1 MVRGREPRG
10 LRKIAVF
17 CDEMHFHLSLTKR
30 TASNVGKRSRPLA
43 CSCGQQEDVGAGDRC
58 TSSWSMGT
66 YRVTIRTIVLLPS
79 VGPSV
84 QDVVSFFAAGS
95 KVESLFK
102 IARQAGVARIRA
114 RLPTVL
120 R

>member
-1 MVRGREPRG
+1 MSGQGLLRAVVANKRMSVLGTCVREFVEP
-10 LRKIAVF
+10 
-17 CDEMHFHLSLTKR
+17 
-30 TASNVGKRSRPLA
+30 
-43 CSCGQQEDVGAGDRC
+43 
-58 TSSWSMGT
+58 GT
-66 YRVTIRTIVLLPS
+66 YRVAIRTNVLLPS
-79 VGPSV
+79 VGPAV

>member
-1 MVRGREPRG
+1 MG

-30 TASNVGKRSRPLA
+30 TASNVGKRSRHLV
-43 CSCGQQEDVGAGDRC
+43 CSCGQEEDIGTRDRC
-58 TSSWSMGT
+58 TSSWSLA
-66 YRVTIRTIVLLPS
+66 RIEWPS
-79 VGPSV
+79 AQMSSCRRLDHRFKMWFP
-84 QDVVSFFAAGS
+84 FAAGS

-102 IARQAGVARIRA
+102 ISRQAGVARIRA
-114 RLPTVL
+114 RLAAVL